1 LSSCKQLFREAIE
14 EANLKDQALPSVD
27 VLTWWNSTFLMLK
40 FAIPHRNASKKL
52 ASNDVNFTL
61 NPTAK
66 EWDEIL
72 MMKDFLEIFHKGAER
87 FTSIFPFH
95 DQTADNFS
103 SIL

>member
-1 LSSCKQLFREAIE
+1 
-14 EANLKDQALPSVD
+14 
-27 VLTWWNSTFLMLK
+27 MLK
-40 FAIPHRNASKKL
+40 LAIPYRNAFKNL
-52 ASNDVNFTL
+52 ASNDANFTL
-61 NPTAK
+61 NPTSK
-66 EWDEIL
+66 ECRDEIL